1 MSRPKCILTVD
12 VEALPLRAP
21 GHHVDTLIYGCIDG
35 EEWGIGRI
43 MDIADY
49 HGVKMTFFLDFAEA
63 ELYGDAITE
72 VGKYIV
78 SRGHDLQ
85 IHCHY
90 DLLATKIF
98 ERFPQAGQN
107 YHTWYEDEDISDFI
121 VDYCLEQYHK
131 CTTKEPIVFRG
142 GEYRFGA
149 ALLRKLKEKGIA
161 ADASYNYLRPRQ
173 RPVNR
178 QFVYENGLLELPV
191 GILPEHGREPKR
203 ILNFNKRDVYP
214 ACAGDIEVAL
224 KRYELLFRDFYASY
238 GDSALAS
245 FLMHGWS
252 FCFHEDRFQKT
263 GYIDRPNP
271 FAPELFD
278 RLLGMLYEKVDFIT
292 AAEAVRLS
300 DDYFIKKVDFD
311 SIFSLYQTQNTDN
324 LKLVEAFVR
333 RKAGDREVVIWGTGM
348 LERQAHDAWN
358 ISARLNTSFYVS
370 SRSISTW
377 RGKPVKT
384 FETACLSPN
393 RHYVLL
399 LVKPCIPEV
408 RESLINS
415 GFTEFED
422 YFDVNKQVPR
432 EGGALLH
439 PPKDICCPI
448 CDGKEFELFNPERH
462 IELPRRCAKCGS
474 VERSRTIPKLFFEDL
489 GKELLSQKILHIS
502 PIRSER
508 LFFKQAGA
516 SYVTTLDVRPQV
528 KPDII
533 ADLCNMPQVESD
545 AFDIVFANCV
555 LNHVY
560 DDEAALSE
568 VHRVLRDKGLFIV
581 WVMGSGTLKTK
592 ADSNPTAWYG
602 EDAMETY
609 RVGTYRYYGETDF
622 TAQLRRHFS
631 KVRSYEKF
639 DAVTEQSCCWYV
651 CEK

>member
-12 VEALPLRAP
+12 AEALALRAP
-21 GHHVDTLIYGCIDG
+21 AHHVDTLIYGRIDG
-35 EEWGIGRI
+35 EEWGSGRI
-43 MDIADY
+43 MDIADRY
-49 HGVKMTFFLDFAEA
+49 NVKMTFFLDFAET

-90 DLLATKIF
+90 DLLASKIF
-98 ERFPQAGQN
+98 ERFPQANQN
-107 YHTWYEDEDISDFI
+107 YHTWYEDENISDFI
-121 VDYCLEQYHK
+121 VDYCIKQYHK
-131 CTTKEPIVFRG
+131 CTTKESIVFRG

-149 ALLRKLKEKGIA
+149 AILKKLKEKGIA

-173 RPVNR
+173 RPVNK

-191 GILPEHGREPKR
+191 GILPEYGRNPKKL
-203 ILNFNKRDVYP
+203 LNFNHRGVYP
-214 ACAGDIEVAL
+214 TCAEDIEDAL
-224 KRYELLFRDFYASY
+224 KRYELLFRDFYANY

-245 FLMHGWS
+245 FLMHSWS
-252 FCFHEDRFQKT
+252 FCFNEDRFKNT

-278 RLLGMLYEKVDFIT
+278 RLLGMLCKKVDFIT
-292 AAEAVRLS
+292 AAEAVQLT
-300 DDYFIKKVDFD
+300 DNYFTKKVDFD
-311 SIFSLYQTQNTDN
+311 SIFSLYQPQNTDN

-333 RKAGDREVVIWGTGM
+333 SKAAGREIIVWGTGL
-348 LERQAHDAWN
+348 LERQARDAWN
-358 ISARLNTSFYVS
+358 ISDRLNTSFYVS
-370 SRSISTW
+370 NRSISAW
-377 RGKPVKT
+377 RGRPVKT
-384 FETACLSPN
+384 FEAARLSPD

-415 GFTEFED
+415 GFVEYED
-422 YFDVNKQVPR
+422 YFDIAKQVPQQ
-432 EGGALLH
+432 EEAPIH
-439 PPKDICCPI
+439 PLKEICCPI
-448 CDGKEFELFNPERH
+448 CEGKEFELYNSKR
-462 IELPRRCAKCGS
+462 PRRCAKCGS
-474 VERSRTIPKLFFEDL
+474 VERNRTIPKLFFEDL
-489 GKELLSQKILHIS
+489 GEELLSQKILHIS

-508 LFFKQAGA
+508 LFFEQAGA
-516 SYVTTLDVRPQV
+516 THVTTLDVRPQV
-528 KPDII
+528 KPDIV
-533 ADLCNMPQVESD
+533 ADLCSMPQVESD
-545 AFDIVFANCV
+545 SFDVVFANCV

-568 VHRVLRDKGLFIV
+568 IHRVLRDKGLFIV
-581 WVMGSGTLKTK
+581 WVMGSGTLKTTVD
-592 ADSNPTAWYG
+592 ANPTDWYG
-602 EDAMETY
+602 EAAMETY
-609 RVGTYRYYGETDF
+609 RIGTYRHYGETDF
-622 TAQLRRHFS
+622 TAQLQRYFS